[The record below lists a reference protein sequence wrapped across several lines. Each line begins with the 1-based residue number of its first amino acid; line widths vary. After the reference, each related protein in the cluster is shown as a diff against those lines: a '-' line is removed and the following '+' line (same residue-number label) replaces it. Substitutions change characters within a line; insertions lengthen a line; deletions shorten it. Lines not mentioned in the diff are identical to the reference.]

1 MGALKLNTI
10 WVLAK
15 RELRATIYGVGI
27 YLAILISLIISSVIL
42 QNYLRA
48 VSRDRMLITA
58 SPLSYPLFIA
68 TTVCAI
74 YLALASVTSIARE
87 KDMKTLEVLFYG
99 PVDHTSYILSKYIK
113 GLLSYIFIILFLAV
127 YFAIASITSNLGLS
141 VKLPSVLLL
150 SLFLS
155 SCVITFGIFV
165 STLTESV
172 RTSILL
178 FIGIVGGLIAIQVT
192 HGALIKMEEANLSP
206 PFIYLRNT
214 LSIINAGVKWAS
226 PFYYLTE
233 GMEAVSIGSV
243 AKYSLSAV
251 FSIIYSIIALILSIL
266 VIIKKGVKK
275 TAGE

>member
-1 MGALKLNTI
+1 MGALKPNTI

-15 RELRATIYGVGI
+15 RELRSTIYGVGI

-58 SPLSYPLFIA
+58 NPLSYPLFIA

-74 YLALASVTSIARE
+74 YLALASAISIARE
-87 KDMKTLEVLFYG
+87 KDMQTLEVLFYG
-99 PVDHTSYILSKYIK
+99 PVDHTSYILSKYLK

-127 YFAIASITSNLGLS
+127 YFAVASITSNLGLS
-141 VKLPSVLLL
+141 VKFPGVLLL

-155 SCVITFGIFV
+155 SCVITFGILV

-178 FIGIVGGLIAIQVT
+178 FIGIVGGFIAIQVT
-192 HGALIKMEEANLSP
+192 HGMLIEMESSDLSP
-206 PFIYLRNT
+206 PLIYLRNS
-214 LSIINAGVKWAS
+214 LSIINTGVKWAS

-243 AKYSLSAV
+243 AKYTSSAV
-251 FSIIYSIIALILSIL
+251 FSIIYSIIALALSIV
-266 VIIKKGVKK
+266 VITKKGVKGM
-275 TAGE
+275 AGE

>member
-1 MGALKLNTI
+1 
-10 WVLAK
+10 LAK
-15 RELRATIYGVGI
+15 RELRSTIYGVRI
-27 YLAILISLIISSVIL
+27 YLAILISLIISSAIL

-48 VSRDRMLITA
+48 VSRDRMLITV

-87 KDMKTLEVLFYG
+87 KDMQTLEVLFYG
-99 PVDHTSYILSKYIK
+99 PVDHTSYILSKYLK
-113 GLLSYIFIILFLAV
+113 GLLSYIFIILFLVV
-127 YFAIASITSNLGLS
+127 YFAVASITSNLGLS
-141 VKLPSVLLL
+141 VKFPGVLLL

-178 FIGIVGGLIAIQVT
+178 FIGIVV
-192 HGALIKMEEANLSP
+192 
-206 PFIYLRNT
+206 
-214 LSIINAGVKWAS
+214 NAGVKWAS

-243 AKYSLSAV
+243 AKYTLSAV
-251 FSIIYSIIALILSIL
+251 FSIIYSIIALVLSIL
-266 VIIKKGVKK
+266 VIAKKGVKK